1 MFIVRV
7 STWLKAGWLVSGL
20 LFLGA
25 SLALAAQSDQ
35 PIYTDSL
42 QNSWVD
48 WSWATVTFANSSPT
62 HSGSASIGV
71 GCTNYQ
77 ALFLHH
83 NAFDSTAYSNLTFW
97 VNGGSTGG
105 QVLLVQAT
113 TNSSPSGAGF
123 TIPAL
128 SENTWQLITV
138 PLSALGAANRP
149 DFDGFWI
156 QSKTQA
162 QLPVF
167 YVDDITLT
175 ASSTPPITNTPVS
188 ITVDAQLNRHPISPL
203 IYGVA
208 FASSNQLADGN
219 FTLNRSGGN
228 AETRYNWQ
236 LNAHN
241 HGFDWYFESI
251 GDGSATP
258 AAAADD
264 FVANSKNGG
273 AQPMLTIPMIGWVP
287 MLGPGRGKLSSYS
300 VAKYGPQT
308 GTDWEWMSDAGNGI
322 SSTNSN
328 KPITWNDPSDANFPT
343 NAAFQQAFI
352 QHLTNRW
359 QGATN
364 GGVPYYCMD
373 NEYSIWFSTH
383 QDVHP
388 VGPTM
393 QEIRTNFFAYAGV
406 VKALDPNA
414 LVLAPEEWGWSGY
427 FYSGYDQQ
435 NSGFHDRNNNG
446 GWDYCP
452 WLLSQFYQRATNTQ
466 QRLLDVFTLHCYP
479 QGGEFSS
486 DVSASM
492 QLLRNRSTRQLWDT
506 NYVDASW
513 VGQQP
518 ANNILMLIPR
528 MKNWVATYYPGT
540 RTGITEYNWGGE
552 GNINGATA
560 QADVLGIFGRE
571 GLDLATRW
579 RAVATTD
586 IVHLAMKIYRN
597 YDGNKSTFGDTS
609 ISAAGPNPDSV
620 SAFAALRSSDNAL
633 TLMVI
638 NKQLTVNA
646 TAAVM
651 ITNRVLSG
659 TGQVWQLTSANVI
672 NRLTDIHFT
681 GGVFTN
687 TVPAQSITLFVL
699 PIGTPPPPPTLQ
711 SGSLSATNTFDL
723 WLSGTAGQQYV
734 LLSSSN
740 LADWTPVQT
749 NILTSSSW
757 HVVLPA
763 NSSPSFYR
771 GQWAP

>member
-1 MFIVRV
+1 MLSARRV
-7 STWLKAGWLVSGL
+7 VALTAILLSCGVWLAGVSG
-20 LFLGA
+20 
-25 SLALAAQSDQ
+25 ALAAQSDLAV
-35 PIYTDSL
+35 YTDSL
-42 QNSWVD
+42 QNNWAS
-48 WSWATVTFANSSPT
+48 WSWATVNVATSTPT
-62 HSGSASIGV
+62 HSGSASISV
-71 GCTNYQ
+71 SCTNWQ
-77 ALFLHH
+77 ALYLGHD
-83 NAFDSTAYSNLTFW
+83 ALDASLYTNLTFW
-97 VNGGSTGG
+97 INGGTGGG

-113 TNSSPSGAGF
+113 VNGNPANAGL
-123 TIPAL
+123 TLSAL
-128 SENTWQLITV
+128 SANTWQLITL
-138 PLSALGAANRP
+138 PLSSLGLTNQP
-149 DFDGFWI
+149 TFNGFWI
-156 QSKTQA
+156 QSKATPQV
-162 QLPVF
+162 PVF

-188 ITVDAQLNRHPISPL
+188 IAVDAQLNRHPINPL

-228 AETRYNWQ
+228 AESRYNWQ

-251 GDGSATP
+251 ADDVSTP
-258 AAAADD
+258 AGTADE

-273 AQPMLTIPMIGWVP
+273 AQPMLTIPMIGWAP
-287 MLGPGRGKLSSYS
+287 KLGASRGKLSSYS
-300 VAKYGPQT
+300 IAKYGPQ
-308 GTDWEWMSDAGNGI
+308 GANDWEWMPDAGNGL

-328 KPITWNDPSDANFPT
+328 KPITSNDPNDANFST
-343 NAAFQQAFI
+343 NAAFQQAFV

-359 QGATN
+359 KWSTN
-364 GGVPYYCMD
+364 GGVSYYCMD
-373 NEYSIWFSTH
+373 NEHTIWHSSH

-388 VGPTM
+388 VGTTM

-435 NSGFHDRNNNG
+435 NSGNHDRSNNG

-452 WLLSQFYQRATNTQ
+452 WLLSQFYQRATNTN
-466 QRLLDVFTLHCYP
+466 QRLLDYFTLHCYP
-479 QGGEFSS
+479 QGNEFSS
-486 DVSASM
+486 DVSTAM

-513 VGQQP
+513 IGQQG

-528 MKNWVATYYPGT
+528 MKNWVAAYYPGT
-540 RTGITEYNWGGE
+540 KTGITEYNWGAE
-552 GNINGATA
+552 GHINGATA

-571 GLDLATRW
+571 GLDLANRW
-579 RAVATTD
+579 TAVATTN
-586 IVHLAMKIYRN
+586 IVHKAMKMYRN

-609 ISAAGPNPDSV
+609 VKAATPNPDNV

-638 NKQLTVNA
+638 NKQLT
-646 TAAVM
+646 TAAAATVTV
-651 ITNRVLSG
+651 TNRLLSG
-659 TGQVWQLTSANVI
+659 VSQVWQLTSANVI
-672 NRLTDIHFT
+672 NRLADITVT

-687 TVPAQSITLFVL
+687 TVPAQSITLYVL
-699 PIGTPPPPPTLQ
+699 PFGTPPPPPRVQ
-711 SGSLSATNTFDL
+711 PGRLSSTNTFDL
-723 WLSGTAGQQYV
+723 WLSGTAGQRYA

-740 LADWTPVQT
+740 LVSWAPVQT
-749 NILTSSSW
+749 NTISSNTW
-757 HVVLPA
+757 HIVLPA
-763 NSSPSFYR
+763 TAPPRYYR